1 MYNIGTSDFDARMSG
16 IKIETGDE
24 ILRPVYQKTVF
35 RNSVLSGCV
44 HFGLF
49 RL

>member
-1 MYNIGTSDFDARMSG
+1 MYNTGTSDFDARMHG
-16 IKIETGDE
+16 IKIEEGDE

-35 RNSVLSGCV
+35 GISVLSGCF

-49 RL
+49 SL